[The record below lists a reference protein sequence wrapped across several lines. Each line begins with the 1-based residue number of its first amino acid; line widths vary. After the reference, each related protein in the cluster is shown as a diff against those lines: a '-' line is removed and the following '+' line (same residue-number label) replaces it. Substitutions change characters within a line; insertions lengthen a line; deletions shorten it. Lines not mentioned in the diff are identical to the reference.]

1 MKSVASAPDEVFY
14 HFAKQTQ
21 SIDVLIHTL
30 YTTPSQVTVD
40 HFKAVNSHL
49 LDDKVQIGQL
59 VIITPPNSIQCSS
72 FEADMM
78 DAAALVDQRI
88 AELTAED
95 KRILAENYQLLNNI
109 TSVGGA
115 GYGATLTYFSHH
127 VKNIEGILK
136 QIEQLYV
143 KTYNSTSHL
152 KSSHFHLQ
160 RKQLF
165 MRLDMTMKSFVGEAR
180 AGFNYNYAGIKNGLG
195 LSTKSIVHQWKNQ
208 PGNVTNIEGFSKN
221 YDKVAKLSKT
231 LKGAGYAGIALDVGQ
246 SGVKIHE
253 ACTIGTNKECTK
265 SKFKEGG
272 RITGSV
278 GGGIAGGALASY
290 VTCNLLFGLET
301 AGTSLLWCGIV
312 AGVAGGYAGGNL
324 TGSVTGDIGEAIYET
339 TYQ

>member
-1 MKSVASAPDEVFY
+1 MPAIASAPNEIFY

-21 SIDVLIHTL
+21 SIDALIHSL
-30 YTTPSQVTVD
+30 YTSPSQLTVD
-40 HFKAVNSHL
+40 HFKAINSHL

-59 VIITPPNSIQCSS
+59 VIITPPNSMQCST

-78 DAAALVDQRI
+78 EAAVLVDQRI
-88 AELTAED
+88 TQLTAED

-152 KSSHFHLQ
+152 KSSRFHQQ

-180 AGFNYNYAGIKNGLG
+180 AGFTYNYSGIKNGLG
-195 LSTKSIVHQWKNQ
+195 LSTKSIVHQWKSQ

-231 LKGAGYAGIALDVGQ
+231 LKGAGYAGIALDVGH

-253 ACTIGTNKECTK
+253 ACTIGTEQECTK
-265 SKFKEGG
+265 TSFKEGG
-272 RITGSV
+272 RLTGSV
-278 GGGIAGGALASY
+278 IGGAGGGFASAY
-290 VTCNLLFGLET
+290 ITCNLLFGLET

-312 AGVAGGYAGGNL
+312 AGAVGGYAGGKHA
-324 TGSVTGDIGEAIYET
+324 GSGGEWMGDKIYET
-339 TYQ
+339 TTR